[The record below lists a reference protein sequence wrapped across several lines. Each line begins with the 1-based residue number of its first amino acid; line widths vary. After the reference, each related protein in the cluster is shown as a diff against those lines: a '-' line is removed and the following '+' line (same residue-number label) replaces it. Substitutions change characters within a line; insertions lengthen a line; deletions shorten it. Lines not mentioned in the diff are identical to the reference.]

1 MNWSLITLFIILI
14 WFRPPWYPPRVKS
27 FTDGNYSSDS
37 LEDANDINLN

>member
-27 FTDGNYSSDS
+27 
-37 LEDANDINLN
+37 